1 MLSAIAVNVPNSIF
15 QKHRSWIRS
24 CTVRHVKTDK
34 LTQIPL
40 TFYSLTFNLFNDCL
54 GRIKPVLKYKG
65 KENLHK
71 LLYRPTDTLTHIK
84 STGQSP

>member
-1 MLSAIAVNVPNSIF
+1 M
-15 QKHRSWIRS
+15 
-24 CTVRHVKTDK
+24 RHVETGQ

-54 GRIKPVLKYKG
+54 GRIKPVLKNKG

-71 LLYRPTDTLTHIK
+71 PLYGPTDTLTHIK

>member
-1 MLSAIAVNVPNSIF
+1 
-15 QKHRSWIRS
+15 
-24 CTVRHVKTDK
+24 VRHVKTDK

>member
-1 MLSAIAVNVPNSIF
+1 MG
-15 QKHRSWIRS
+15 
-24 CTVRHVKTDK
+24 HVKTDK
-34 LTQIPL
+34 LTQTPL

-71 LLYRPTDTLTHIK
+71 LTQMSVNTNRHTDTYQVHRAESLR
-84 STGQSP
+84 S